1 MAAQSVKADQVSRV
15 VSDLT
20 TILNSGQNLLR
31 RIRENLADPHPIASR
46 FLEVWKGQVFPIS
59 PSNWTSAL
67 TGHEIWNLVS
77 RMRSI
82 AQNLDAE
89 ISREKG
95 MNYNNI
101 MSRGSTDASQAV
113 DELNAALEGVQ
124 TLLARQQ
131 TWLAEENR
139 LLAEIRAQ
147 S

>member
-1 MAAQSVKADQVSRV
+1 
-15 VSDLT
+15 
-20 TILNSGQNLLR
+20 
-31 RIRENLADPHPIASR
+31 
-46 FLEVWKGQVFPIS
+46 
-59 PSNWTSAL
+59 
-67 TGHEIWNLVS
+67 
-77 RMRSI
+77 MRSI

-101 MSRGSTDASQAV
+101 MSRGNTDASQAV
-113 DELNAALEGVQ
+113 DEFNAALEGVQ